1 MLLLRHSLPPTSPL
15 HQHRHRIPLLA
26 LPTLGFFPVSLP
38 QFTSFLKMLL
48 LRHPYLRHPYTIPP
62 SPPYAKKADHTP
74 SPPSDP
80 PHRVNHPRIFS
91 RLSTSIYAIFKCFY
105 SDTPYLQRHP
115 YTIPQCPPCV
125 KRLNIAVP
133 ILLGPVLQRG
143 DALLHTGLLR
153 EDRRS

>member
-1 MLLLRHSLPPTSPL
+1 MSPL
-15 HQHRHRIPLLA
+15 HHHHLRIPLLA
-26 LPTLGFFPVSLP
+26 LPTIGFFPVSLH
-38 QFTSFLKMLL
+38 QFTPFINAFTQALPTSNV
-48 LRHPYLRHPYTIPP
+48 
-62 SPPYAKKADHTP
+62 TP
-74 SPPSDP
+74 TPTPPSDP
-80 PHRVNHPRIFS
+80 PPRVTHPRIFS